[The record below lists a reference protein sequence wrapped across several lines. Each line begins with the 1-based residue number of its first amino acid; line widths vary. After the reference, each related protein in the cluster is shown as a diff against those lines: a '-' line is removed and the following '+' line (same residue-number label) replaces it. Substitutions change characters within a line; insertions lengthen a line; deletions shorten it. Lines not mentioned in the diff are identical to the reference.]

1 VRTSDAEQ
9 ELAERA
15 AGEAG
20 VPRVR
25 RVQAGEAKPHVAW
38 QAGEAK
44 PHVAWREN
52 KAGQRMAER
61 ASGRSEVT
69 TGASGRG
76 EVVSGWSGNGLA
88 DEIEVSQMTSARRKA
103 RIDSS
108 RQLRVEMTK
117 DP

>member
-1 VRTSDAEQ
+1 MPSDAEQ

-20 VPRVR
+20 VPRVVR

-52 KAGQRMAER
+52 KAGQRVAER
-61 ASGRSEVT
+61 AISEAKLQQVR
-69 TGASGRG
+69 AG
-76 EVVSGWSGNGLA
+76 EAKL
-88 DEIEVSQMTSARRKA
+88 
-103 RIDSS
+103 
-108 RQLRVEMTK
+108 
-117 DP
+117 